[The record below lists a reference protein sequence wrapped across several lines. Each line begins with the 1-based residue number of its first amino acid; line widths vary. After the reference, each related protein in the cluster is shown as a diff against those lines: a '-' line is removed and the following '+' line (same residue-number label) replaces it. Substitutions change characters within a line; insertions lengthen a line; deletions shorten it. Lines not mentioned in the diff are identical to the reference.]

1 MSNSISNSNNTSA
14 KNAGNAK
21 TNILE
26 NIVGYSEG
34 VERKRAR
41 EKTGSDFS
49 QEKWKTSNDI
59 AKLHPKRLQLKV
71 AEVIQD
77 TPSTKTFRLVSTG
90 AILPPFQA
98 GQYINL
104 YVNIN
109 GVETARPYAISSCP
123 THRADPENGYYDLTV
138 KLVDGGFVTNYLLH
152 NVEVGQQFSATSPMG
167 TFYHNPLFHGDKLVF
182 LAGGSGGAPA
192 RAMIESVLNRGL
204 KIDFHLIYGN
214 SYEND
219 VIFEDTFRE
228 LAEKHDN
235 FHLTEVISRPTEGY
249 SGRTGHL
256 NAELITDV
264 IGSVEGKT
272 FYVCGP
278 TPFNEFCEDQLTSLG
293 VQGKH
298 IRIEC
303 NGPPKTPSC
312 LENWPSVVSEQ
323 DEVRVKVQG
332 KGEFIA
338 KVGEP
343 LLNSLERN
351 GYTVENACR
360 SGECSL
366 CRVKVIEGEVFNP
379 PEARLRKS
387 DETFGWT
394 HSCVAFPTTDIEILY

>member
-1 MSNSISNSNNTSA
+1 MSSQNNLL
-14 KNAGNAK
+14 NH
-21 TNILE
+21 
-26 NIVGYSEG
+26 IVGFEEG
-34 VERKRAR
+34 AARKEAR
-41 EKTGSDFS
+41 EKVGGDFS
-49 QEKWKTSNDI
+49 DQKWKTANDI
-59 AKLHPKRLQLKV
+59 AKLHPKRLHLEV
-71 AEVIQD
+71 SEVIQE
-77 TPSTKTFRLVSTG
+77 TPSTKTFRFKSTG
-90 AILPPFQA
+90 TELPPFQA

-123 THRADPENGYYDLTV
+123 TQRDYYDLTV

-152 NVEVGQQFSATSPMG
+152 NVEEGQQFTATSPMG
-167 TFYHNPLFHGDKLVF
+167 TFYHNPIFHGDNLVF

-204 KIDFHLIYGN
+204 NMEFHLVYGN

-219 VIFEDTFRE
+219 VIFQETFRD
-228 LAEKHDN
+228 LAEKHEN
-235 FHLTEVISRPTEGY
+235 FHLTEVISRPTDGY
-249 SGRTGHL
+249 AGLTGHL
-256 NAELITDV
+256 SAELIESAVGSLTD
-264 IGSVEGKT
+264 KT

-278 TPFNEFCEDQLTSLG
+278 TPFNEFVESQLKAQGVED
-293 VQGKH
+293 KR

-303 NGPPKTPSC
+303 NGPPKNPSC
-312 LENWPSVVSEQ
+312 LDNWPSVVSEQ
-323 DEVRVKVQG
+323 DEVKVVVQG
-332 KGEFIA
+332 KGEFTA

-366 CRVKVIEGEVFNP
+366 CRVKVLQGEVFNP
-379 PEARLRKS
+379 PEAHLRKS
-387 DETFGWT
+387 DEQFGWM